1 MDRGAY
7 QTTVHGVAER
17 LTRLSDYHSAAAAA
31 AKSLQSCPT
40 LCEYTHTYICACIY
54 ICVCVCVYM
63 HIYTYKHIPI
73 YALKVSLTLIYK
85 MLFHNVHLN

>member
-40 LCEYTHTYICACIY
+40 LCEYTHIY
-54 ICVCVCVYM
+54 IYVRVYIYACVCVCVYA
-63 HIYTYKHIPI
+63 HIHIQTHTYICFKG
-73 YALKVSLTLIYK
+73 LSD
-85 MLFHNVHLN
+85 LNL